1 MIKIFKNIREISVNK
16 KGSALLL
23 TLFILSSVLV
33 VAIGGSSVIVAAIK
47 MSGVQSESTKAY
59 FAAEAGAERV
69 LYEVRKA
76 QTVNLI
82 TPYRDNIFGQTDLS
96 DGSYYIVNYGQKF
109 PKITFTAIGTYDRTK
124 RSVEVSF

>member
-1 MIKIFKNIREISVNK
+1 MISDRIKNLIRSK

-76 QTVNLI
+76 QTVNLLV
-82 TPYRDNIFGQTDLS
+82 PYQDDIFGQTDLS